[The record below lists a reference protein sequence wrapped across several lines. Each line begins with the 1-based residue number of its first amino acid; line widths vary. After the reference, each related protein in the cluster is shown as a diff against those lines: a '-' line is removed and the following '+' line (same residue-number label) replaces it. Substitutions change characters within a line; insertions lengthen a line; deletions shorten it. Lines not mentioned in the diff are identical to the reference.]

1 MLDRVSGWFGRLLGR
16 RAAGAAGGSDGQ
28 LAEFVDA
35 LRAVAPDFERYC
47 KVAGDDAGEAAART
61 VYAALPPSGKV
72 SRNAVARE
80 LMVRLA
86 EEAGEEAD
94 ADAIAQLSERQ
105 VAIAARRAGIPI

>member
-16 RAAGAAGGSDGQ
+16 RSVGAGGGSDGQ

-47 KVAGDDAGEAAART
+47 KLVDDDAGETAART
-61 VYAALPPSGKV
+61 VYAALPPGGKV

-80 LMVRLA
+80 LLVRLA

-94 ADAIAQLSERQ
+94 ADAIANLSERQ
-105 VAIAARRAGIPI
+105 VAIAARRAGVPI